1 MDTTNPS
8 SDTVAADKPNNNMSE
23 NKTETHND
31 DNIHIPRVIP
41 LSNFE
46 KQKNRLMEI
55 PAHLRHQFHSK
66 SHFYMTTLMCK
77 FKIDLEMFEQEH
89 PELCNKQYK
98 QLVQD
103 AAYIEALREGNNTLY
118 KLNGCDFDITDYCE
132 RIDDY
137 LIRNNKDCELYLLK
151 VGPGHPSAKKPDTEN

>member
-1 MDTTNPS
+1 MDITNPT
-8 SDTVAADKPNNNMSE
+8 SDTVTDKTNTNMSE
-23 NKTETHND
+23 NKSEVDHD
-31 DNIHIPRVIP
+31 DNIYITRNIRI
-41 LSNFE
+41 SNFE
-46 KQKNRLMEI
+46 KQKNRLDEI
-55 PAHLRHQFHSK
+55 PAHLRDRFHSK

-89 PELCNKQYK
+89 PELCNKKYK

-118 KLNGCDFDITDYCE
+118 ELNGCDFDITDYCE

-151 VGPGHPSAKKPDTEN
+151 VGPGNPSAKQTEKQ